1 MADLIDSAASDL
13 QQASTQATRAGVRTG
28 VMIASSATRIS
39 ARVAA
44 RGVQGT
50 VRGVLALL
58 EAVRT
63 ATASRSGEVKL
74 REFAQRVDGK
84 REVLPISDAEVS
96 RQFTR
101 ELRRYGVLFS
111 VERMP
116 DGSRAFHVQGKDA
129 ALIEHALTRACNTV
143 DERIVQQRP
152 ALTDP
157 GLTADPGT
165 RVLQLDD
172 QQKGALVDALRQ
184 SGQLEAGS
192 IDEIDRTSEVV
203 LTGENVEAITASAP
217 NVDEQVRAAVAEER
231 AALSSD
237 DAPTSIDQTQSV
249 DAPALDPEPSLT
261 TDAPALQDSN
271 PWDGIDTA
279 PQRDWSPQEIAQASE
294 GVGVYTTL
302 SLDNAERDTYTAATG
317 QYINGNGW
325 QNLGSTDQLSFN
337 AQPGTDG
344 TTQAFG
350 IAGIDGNAPAQ
361 NSLELADIPGTDRT
375 AVQYIGK
382 HDGMRDSYGRPGVV
396 VTMRFEL
403 PHDAATALRE
413 QALQNPE
420 AAYQVL
426 QENGRSLGLPDR
438 VMLSATQSGHP
449 SQVPLEIHDVRAPQ
463 QPVQALASPAPVAVP
478 EIQPPA
484 VVETPDVT
492 LALNGN
498 ESHMLQGGLRN
509 TAMNARAHTP
519 AAAAQLDALADKVQS
534 TGQVELTPQNVRIL
548 APILDARTPETLQW
562 VADAVHQENE
572 RLESQTLDAPAPERA
587 PTIDANVPENHAEH
601 EVETQHTAQDAGG
614 QPIDD
619 GPDLRTEQRAQR
631 SDLSPRDATR
641 DRVAKKVDQKVTQAK
656 QQRLASRPTS
666 RGPRGAGVQDPSSH
680 AHFDPRTSGR
690 K

>member
-1 MADLIDSAASDL
+1 MADLIDSASSEL
-13 QQASTQATRAGVRTG
+13 QQAGSQVTRAGVRTG
-28 VMIASSATRIS
+28 VTIASSATRVS

-50 VRGVLALL
+50 VRGVLSLL
-58 EAVRT
+58 EAVRS

-143 DERIVQQRP
+143 DERIAQQRP
-152 ALTDP
+152 TLADP
-157 GLTADPGT
+157 GLTAEPGT
-165 RVLQLDD
+165 RVLELDD
-172 QQKGALVDALRQ
+172 QQKTALVDALRQ
-184 SGQLEAGS
+184 AGQLEAAT
-192 IDEIDRTSEVV
+192 IDEIDRTGEVV
-203 LTGENVEAITASAP
+203 LTSDNVNAMTAAGATT
-217 NVDEQVRAAVAEER
+217 DELDTVVAEER
-231 AALSSD
+231 AALTSD
-237 DAPTSIDQTQSV
+237 DALAGIEQEQSAIV
-249 DAPALDPEPSLT
+249 DAPV
-261 TDAPALQDSN
+261 LQDSN
-271 PWDGIDTA
+271 PWQGTEVTPERA
-279 PQRDWSPQEIAQASE
+279 WSTQEIAEASQ
-294 GVGVYTTL
+294 GVGINTTL
-302 SLDNAERDTYTAATG
+302 SLDNPERDAYTAATG
-317 QYINGNGW
+317 KYINGNGW
-325 QNLGSTDQLSFN
+325 QDLGSTDQLSFN
-337 AQPGTDG
+337 PQVGTDG

-350 IAGIDGNAPAQ
+350 PAGLEPGAPAQ

-403 PHDAATALRE
+403 PRDAATALRD

-426 QENGRSLGLPDR
+426 QENARSLGLPDR
-438 VMLSATQSGHP
+438 VMLEPTQSRHP
-449 SQVPLEIHDVRAPQ
+449 SQLPLEIHDVRASQ
-463 QPVQALASPAPVAVP
+463 QPVQALSTAAPAVALEV
-478 EIQPPA
+478 QPPA
-484 VVETPDVT
+484 VVEKPEVS
-492 LALNGN
+492 LALNAS

-509 TAMNARAHTP
+509 TAASVHAHTP
-519 AAAAQLDALADKVQS
+519 AAADQLNALADKVQA

-562 VADAVHQENE
+562 VADAVQQESQ
-572 RLESQTLDAPAPERA
+572 RLEAQTLDAPELAPAVTGEQ
-587 PTIDANVPENHAEH
+587 ESHSEH
-601 EVETQHTAQDAGG
+601 EVETQHTAQDAAG
-614 QPIDD
+614 QPVDD
-619 GPDLRTEQRAQR
+619 GPDLRAEQSAQR
-631 SDLSPRDATR
+631 SDLSPREATR

-656 QQRLASRPTS
+656 QQRLAARPTS
-666 RGPRGAGVQDPSSH
+666 RGPRGASVQDPNSH
-680 AHFDPRTSGR
+680 GHFDPRTSGR